1 MSPQQRLFFSPSHPS
16 ISSAEDI
23 HALVLH
29 GFGGEAGKCQT
40 IKEHVDM
47 RQMTMTLAFVAAVAL
62 TATSAQAI
70 SKKVERDCAGDYQN
84 FCSQYAPGTAQLRDC
99 FESNRKGL
107 SQICVRALVDA
118 GEVPAKYLKK

>member
-1 MSPQQRLFFSPSHPS
+1 MSPAVA
-16 ISSAEDI
+16 SARKI
-23 HALVLH
+23 HALVLQ
-29 GFGGEAGKCQT
+29 GFEVEAGKCET

-62 TATSAQAI
+62 GATQALAI

-84 FCSQYAPGTAQLRDC
+84 FCSQYAPGTVQLRDC

-107 SQICVRALVDA
+107 SQICIRALVDA
-118 GEVPAKYLKK
+118 GEVPAKYLRK